1 MSAHTSPRAEFA
13 GYKGPG
19 GRQPEISGTARPR
32 MPGWPERWVRLGSAR
47 LPIRRRGIR
56 PGAGRWGSGHPRGSV
71 LLLMEETFRGWAARA
86 AWLNARFHLRHRRHF
101 DKVAIVGAPTWE
113 EWCAKLSGLLITGEI
128 KTFKRGQL
136 SNAWTW
142 LRG

>member
-1 MSAHTSPRAEFA
+1 
-13 GYKGPG
+13 
-19 GRQPEISGTARPR
+19 
-32 MPGWPERWVRLGSAR
+32 
-47 LPIRRRGIR
+47 
-56 PGAGRWGSGHPRGSV
+56 
-71 LLLMEETFRGWAARA
+71 MEETFRGWAARA
-86 AWLNARFHLRHRRHF
+86 DWLNARFHLRHRRHF

-128 KTFKRGQL
+128 RTFKREQL